1 MVVMIGQIEKL
12 LGLKGV
18 LAIAMLI
25 IGTGFVFMSKMT
37 VDQWTTYCQWIFGI
51 FAGST
56 AVTASAAHLAMR
68 GQTKAMPPAT
78 PDPTSIANT
87 K

>member
-1 MVVMIGQIEKL
+1 MIEQIEKL
-12 LGLKGV
+12 LGLKGI
-18 LAIAMLI
+18 LAIAMLV

-37 VDQWTTYCQWIFGI
+37 VDQWTSYCQWIFGI

-56 AVTASAAHLAMR
+56 AMTASVAHFAMR
-68 GQTKAMPPAT
+68 GQPPKTVPPAAPET
-78 PDPTSIANT
+78 T

>member
-1 MVVMIGQIEKL
+1 MIDQIQKL

-18 LAIAMLI
+18 LAIAMLV
-25 IGTGFVFMSKMT
+25 IGTGFVFMNKMT

-56 AVTASAAHLAMR
+56 AVTASAAHFAMR
-68 GQTKAMPPAT
+68 GQVTIAPPLVMTPPSSTTTK
-78 PDPTSIANT
+78 
-87 K
+87 